1 MIEKNFVVQNV
12 KEFEIEE
19 FVEKNLTRAG
29 ISGIKVQRTPL
40 GEKIVI
46 FTSRPGLVVGRNGE
60 SIRKLTKSLK
70 KKFQLENPQI
80 EISEVP
86 DVNLDPRIVAE
97 RIATSLERFGVNRF
111 KGIMHKAM
119 EDVMGAG
126 AMGIEIVVSGKIPG
140 SRAKS
145 WRVYDGYLKKCGNIA
160 LEEVKKA
167 KNSAEL
173 KTGTVGIKVS
183 IMPAGVVLPDNMK
196 VIEEIKEQTSS
207 KEPASEEM
215 KVAEKSEEKKDEK
228 KKSAPK
234 KILQEKEGLRREKG
248 VKRQS
253 SIMIN

>member
-1 MIEKNFVVQNV
+1 MIEKNFVAQNV

-173 KTGTVGIKVS
+173 KTGTVGVKVS
-183 IMPAGVVLPDNMK
+183 IMPPGVVLPDNMK

-215 KVAEKSEEKKDEK
+215 KVAEKPEEKNDEK

-234 KILQEKEGLRREKG
+234 KSFKKKKGSEEKRE
-248 VKRQS
+248 
-253 SIMIN
+253 